1 MSLIQESSNECC
13 TSPLEWFKV
22 LPTQTSIEKSA
33 TVEYQSLTALRPNVP
48 LEFYVP
54 ASTEDYFD
62 LLNSRLYIN
71 CKIVTAAGA
80 ACTAAQVVAPVNDLL
95 NSLWSNVELYLNDRL
110 VSHSNNMHG
119 YISMFSHL
127 IHDSEESM
135 ESERSMRLIY
145 KDTPGSMNCTNAR
158 IRNPENL
165 ILGFDLD
172 DDDGTALDDEDEIG
186 NNGLYNRY
194 RHTRQS
200 KNVELMGPL
209 RIDMFE
215 QDRYLPNG
223 VDFKLRFHP
232 QKHTFALM
240 SANNHFKINITDAFL
255 LMRKVRPTPG
265 VLLGH
270 SDALAKGPAKFP
282 ITRKEC
288 KCFAVSTGLRSF
300 KKDNIF
306 LGQLPKRIVIGMVA
320 SDAFSG
326 TVTENPYNF
335 QHFNINHLQMYVD
348 GEPVRNQPLRPD
360 LASGKY
366 LQCYETLFRGLNRLD
381 GEKGSIIKRSD
392 WDKGYSLFAFDL
404 TPDMD
409 SDDHYALIK
418 HGNLR
423 LDIEFA
429 NALAE
434 SVNILV
440 YAEFDNVIEITADR
454 HVAFDYV

>member
-1 MSLIQESSNECC
+1 MSLIQEGSHECC

-48 LEFYVP
+48 LEFYIP

-62 LLNSRLYIN
+62 LLNSRLYIC

-80 ACTAAQVVAPVNDLL
+80 ECTAAQIAAPVNDLL

-119 YISMFSHL
+119 YLSMISHL
-127 IHDSEESM
+127 IHDSEESL

-145 KDTPGSMNCTNAR
+145 KDTAGGMNCTNALL
-158 IRNPENL
+158 RNPEGIIFGL
-165 ILGFDLD
+165 DLA
-172 DDDGTALDDEDEIG
+172 DDDGGIVDEEQG
-186 NNGLYNRY
+186 NRGLYLRY
-194 RHTRQS
+194 RQTRQS

-223 VDFKLRFHP
+223 VDVKLRFHP
-232 QKHTFALM
+232 QKRTFALM
-240 SANNHFKINITDAFL
+240 AEANQFKIDITEAYL
-255 LMRKVRPTPG
+255 LMRKVRPSPG

-288 KCFAVSTGLRSF
+288 KCFAVSNGLRSF

-326 TVTENPYNF
+326 LVTENPYNF

-392 WDKGYSLFAFDL
+392 WDKGYSLLAFDL

-423 LDIEFA
+423 VDIEFA

-434 SVNILV
+434 SINILV

>member
-1 MSLIQESSNECC
+1 MSLIHDGSQECC

-62 LLNSRLYIN
+62 LLNSRLYVS
-71 CKIVTAAGA
+71 CRIVNITGA
-80 ACTAAQVVAPVNDLL
+80 ACTAAQVAAPVNDLL
-95 NSLWSNVELYLNDRL
+95 NSLWSNAELYLNDRL

-119 YISMFSHL
+119 YLAMFSHL

-135 ESERSMRLIY
+135 ESERAMRLIY
-145 KDTPGSMNCTNAR
+145 KDTPGQMNCTNALL
-158 IRNPENL
+158 RNPEGIISGL
-165 ILGFDLD
+165 DLA
-172 DDDGTALDDEDEIG
+172 DDDGAVVDEDQG
-186 NNGLYNRY
+186 NRGLYLRY
-194 RHTRQS
+194 RHTHQS

-223 VDFKLRFHP
+223 VDIKLRFHP
-232 QKHTFALM
+232 QKRAFALM
-240 SANNHFKINITDAFL
+240 AENNQFKIEITEAYL
-255 LMRKVRPTPG
+255 LMRKVRPAPG

-270 SDALAKGPAKFP
+270 TDALAKGPAKFP

-288 KCFAVSTGLRSF
+288 KCFAVSRDLRSF

-326 TVTENPYNF
+326 SLAHNPYNF
-335 QHFNINHLQMYVD
+335 QHFNLNHLQMYVD

-360 LASGKY
+360 VASGRY

-381 GEKGSIIKRSD
+381 GEKGCIIKRSD
-392 WDKGYSLFAFDL
+392 WDKGYALFAFDL
-404 TPDMD
+404 TSDMD
-409 SDDHYALIK
+409 TDDHYALIK

-429 NALAE
+429 NNLE
-434 SVNILV
+434 TSINILV

>member
-1 MSLIQESSNECC
+1 MSLIQEGSHECC

-22 LPTQTSIEKSA
+22 LPTQTSVEKSA

-71 CKIVTAAGA
+71 CKIVSATGA
-80 ACTAAQVVAPVNDLL
+80 ACTAAQVAAPVNDLL

-119 YISMFSHL
+119 YVSMFSHL
-127 IHDSEESM
+127 IHDSEESL

-145 KDTPGSMNCTNAR
+145 KDTPSQMNCHNALL
-158 IRNPENL
+158 RNEENTIVGL
-165 ILGFDLD
+165 DLG
-172 DDDGTALDDEDEIG
+172 DDGAVVAEEQG
-186 NNGLYNRY
+186 NRGLYLRY
-194 RHTRQS
+194 RHTHLS

-209 RIDMFE
+209 RIDIFE

-223 VDFKLRFHP
+223 VDIKLRFHP
-232 QKHTFALM
+232 QKRTFALM
-240 SANNHFKINITDAFL
+240 AANNHFKIEISEAYL
-255 LMRKVRPTPG
+255 LMRKVRPSPG

-288 KCFAVSTGLRSF
+288 KCFAVSTGLRGF

-306 LGQLPKRIVIGMVA
+306 LGQLPKRIVIGMVGG
-320 SDAFSG
+320 DAFAGS
-326 TVTENPYNF
+326 VTENPYNF

-348 GEPVRNQPLRPD
+348 GEPVRNQPLRPNTTT
-360 LASGKY
+360 GKY

-392 WDKGYSLFAFDL
+392 WDKGYALFAFDL

-429 NALAE
+429 NALTA
-434 SVNILV
+434 SINILV
-440 YAEFDNVIEITADR
+440 YAEFDNIIEITADR
-454 HVAFDYV
+454 HIAFDYV